1 MFISFGIYIFILYK
15 QMANLGVSKRTAS
28 IIFAIMVL
36 VGALLTSI
44 YIVLSTKL
52 TQKTE
57 GFGNLEPMCKS
68 ELCEGASAHEVPI
81 WKGSLVPEKPKAKAK
96 RVDDATY
103 KSAEQPG
110 KQTNA
115 KSKPNKYSFIDTQ
128 IDKPVE
134 EKPVVKPPTEQKF
147 IGDLNKTAVKRP
159 RLTATG
165 LVKQPKGRP
174 DGLGFNTGAIN

>member
-1 MFISFGIYIFILYK
+1 
-15 QMANLGVSKRTAS
+15 MANLGVSKRTAS

-36 VGALLTSI
+36 IGALLTSI

-52 TQKTE
+52 THKDE

-81 WKGSLVPEKPKAKAK
+81 WKGSLIPEKPKAK

-103 KSAEQPG
+103 KAAEQTG
-110 KQTNA
+110 KQTTS
-115 KSKPNKYSFIDTQ
+115 KSKPNKYSFVDTQ

-134 EKPVVKPPTEQKF
+134 EKPVAKPPTEQKF
-147 IGDLNKTAVKRP
+147 IGDLNQSAAKRPKVTSTAFVKRP
-159 RLTATG
+159 
-165 LVKQPKGRP
+165 KGTP
-174 DGLGFNTGAIN
+174 AGLGFNTGAIN

>member
-1 MFISFGIYIFILYK
+1 MFISFGIYIFLLYN
-15 QMANLGVSKRTAS
+15 QMVNLGVSKRMAS

-36 VGALLTSI
+36 VGSLLSSI

-52 TQKTE
+52 TPKPE

-81 WKGSLVPEKPKAKAK
+81 WKGSLTPEQPKAK
-96 RVDDATY
+96 RVDEATY
-103 KSAEQPG
+103 KAAEQTG

-115 KSKPNKYSFIDTQ
+115 KSKPNKYSFVDNQ

-134 EKPVVKPPTEQKF
+134 KPIAKPITEQKF
-147 IGDLNKTAVKRP
+147 IGDLNKTVGKRPKVTSIDFVKRP
-159 RLTATG
+159 
-165 LVKQPKGRP
+165 KGTP

>member
-1 MFISFGIYIFILYK
+1 
-15 QMANLGVSKRTAS
+15 MANLGVSKRTAS

-36 VGALLTSI
+36 AGALLTSI
-44 YIVLSTKL
+44 YIVLTTKL
-52 TQKTE
+52 THKNE

-81 WKGSLVPEKPKAKAK
+81 WKGSVVQEKPKAK

-103 KSAEQPG
+103 KAAEQTG

-115 KSKPNKYSFIDTQ
+115 KSKPNKYSFVDTQ

-134 EKPVVKPPTEQKF
+134 VKPVAKPPTERKF
-147 IGDLNKTAVKRP
+147 IGDLNQSVAKRPKVTSTEFVKRP
-159 RLTATG
+159 
-165 LVKQPKGRP
+165 KGTQT
-174 DGLGFNTGAIN
+174 GLGFNTGAIN